1 MTLHQ
6 LRALVTRAMSKTMG
20 CMEKDTNAVFAARL
34 AVEIAD
40 ELHAA
45 GVVIPPYRPRP
56 RAGEEEAVGWWAES
70 EKGEVS

>member
-6 LRALVTRAMSKTMG
+6 LRAIVTRAMSKTMG
-20 CMEKDTNAVFAARL
+20 CSEKDTNAVFAARL
-34 AVEIAD
+34 AVKIAD

-56 RAGEEEAVGWWAES
+56 RAGEEAKPAWWAET
-70 EKGEVS
+70 EKAEVS